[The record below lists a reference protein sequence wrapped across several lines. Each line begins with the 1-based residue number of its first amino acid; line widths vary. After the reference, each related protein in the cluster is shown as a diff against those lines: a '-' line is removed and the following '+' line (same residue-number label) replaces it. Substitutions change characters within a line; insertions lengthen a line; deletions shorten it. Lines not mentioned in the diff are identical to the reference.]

1 MKLSD
6 VMSAADLAV
15 YAEIGLLIFLT
26 AFMGVVVRL
35 VFQKSE
41 SLDEAAAIPLDDDTP
56 VHERTVA
63 ARLENGR

>member
-6 VMSAADLAV
+6 VMSAADLAI

-41 SLDEAAAIPLDDDTP
+41 SFDEAAAIPLDDDTP
-56 VHERTVA
+56 VHERRA
-63 ARLENGR
+63 ASGLENGR